1 LLRRLRARNGRR
13 AAPHLAVLEA
23 RLVRLPR
30 VARGVHRHREGVR
43 RLDAPKQV
51 RSRLTQRL
59 AAKALHALEQLETA
73 ALRNRLVR
81 RRVVERQLVERRD
94 GAQLGCVTAVAAQG
108 DQRVDCA
115 VGQKQSCGGAR
126 VKARVGRECDAR
138 ASPRAIT

>member
-1 LLRRLRARNGRR
+1 
-13 AAPHLAVLEA
+13 
-23 RLVRLPR
+23 
-30 VARGVHRHREGVR
+30 
-43 RLDAPKQV
+43 
-51 RSRLTQRL
+51 
-59 AAKALHALEQLETA
+59 
-73 ALRNRLVR
+73 VR